1 MKTAFILMCVGW
13 VISVLILLYSIIN
26 KKTRENGSYFYPFIA
41 MNCFAL
47 AVNLINIF
55 I

>member
-13 VISVLILLYSIIN
+13 VISVLILLYTIIN
-26 KKTRENGSYFYPFIA
+26 KKTRENLSFLYPFIA
-41 MNCFAL
+41 MNCFNL
-47 AVNLINIF
+47 AVTLINIF

>member
-13 VISVLILLYSIIN
+13 VISVGILIYTIIN
-26 KKTRENGSYFYPFIA
+26 EKTRENGSYLYSFIA

-47 AVNLINIF
+47 AVQLINIF